1 MDRPKFFSKL
11 FVILF
16 CFAIMRAAPV
26 WSASWEACF
35 DDAGAHYGISPLLL
49 KAIAYQE
56 SSMRPD
62 AFNQNRDK
70 ASSVDVGLMQINSA
84 HHIQLEDDF
93 SLSLDQIKQP
103 CQNIILGA
111 WVLAHC
117 IHVFGNNWEAVG
129 CYNAGTAR
137 TEKQRTRRAHYAN
150 KILAIYDQ
158 LAAAER
164 MQPHAGG
171 DP

>member
-1 MDRPKFFSKL
+1 MP
-11 FVILF
+11 
-16 CFAIMRAAPV
+16 AAPV
-26 WSASWEACF
+26 WGVSLDACF
-35 DDAGAHYGISPLLL
+35 DDAGLHYGVSPLLL

-56 SSMRPD
+56 SSLRPE

-70 ASSVDVGLMQINSA
+70 TGSVDVGLMQINSV
-84 HHIQLEDDF
+84 HHKKLEDDF
-93 SLSLDQIKQP
+93 SLSLDQINQP

-137 TEKQRTRRAHYAN
+137 TEIQRTRRARYAS
-150 KILAIYDQ
+150 KILAIYDRI
-158 LAAAER
+158 ASVER
-164 MQPHAGG
+164 VQPHGG
-171 DP
+171 IP